1 VSFVASVGYEFT
13 ETVLGNNYLIQSR
26 A

>member
-1 VSFVASVGYEFT
+1 VNFVASIGYEFT
-13 ETVLGNNYLIQSR
+13 ETVLNINYLIQSR